1 MPPGIVPKL
10 AENVGFVRNAG
21 EIRRETDSL
30 LEGSGFELPVRG
42 SDKAGCRPF
51 FLRRLLGTGRRADRR
66 AALQLFFI
74 DIDRLTPL
82 ALSSKPF
89 DGDPEGAGVVR
100 MATVGPQCGV
110 RNDYG

>member
-1 MPPGIVPKL
+1 
-10 AENVGFVRNAG
+10 
-21 EIRRETDSL
+21 
-30 LEGSGFELPVRG
+30 
-42 SDKAGCRPF
+42 
-51 FLRRLLGTGRRADRR
+51 LRRLLGTGRRADRR

-82 ALSSKPF
+82 ALSGKPF
-89 DGDPEGAGVVR
+89 DGDPEGAGVAR

>member
-1 MPPGIVPKL
+1 MLPRRSYPNL
-10 AENVGFVRNAG
+10 ARQE
-21 EIRRETDSL
+21 RRASTPF
-30 LEGSGFELPVRG
+30 GFELPVRG

-100 MATVGPQCGV
+100 MATVSPPSGV